1 MTVNNLQILLK
12 QEMDYNEIHRF
23 NINREKDQ

>member
-12 QEMDYNEIHRF
+12 KEMDYNEIHRF